1 MIRQPDIQLKMLDLD
16 PSSGNSEFTCLSQNP
31 NLSQGRGTEKVSFF
45 FREHFLT
52 LSLVSAVSSSW
63 LPQRAEMPAAS
74 STFSLIPCI
83 THSLKITLTLKT

>member
-45 FREHFLT
+45 F
-52 LSLVSAVSSSW
+52 
-63 LPQRAEMPAAS
+63 
-74 STFSLIPCI
+74 
-83 THSLKITLTLKT
+83 